1 MQRKVDSIKSQNKK
15 DLENLVKLK
24 KESIV
29 IDFKNV
35 DEDIRQLFENTS
47 FCLPEN
53 VIEHRRDLFQVLQ
66 KLLYLPS

>member
-15 DLENLVKLK
+15 NLENLVKLK
-24 KESIV
+24 KESLV

-35 DEDIRQLFENTS
+35 DEEIRQIFENTS

-53 VIEHRRDLFQVLQ
+53 IIEHRRDLFKVLQ

>member
-15 DLENLVKLK
+15 DLEHLVKLK

-35 DEDIRQLFENTS
+35 DEDIRQLFENTR
-47 FCLPEN
+47 FCLPEY

>member
-1 MQRKVDSIKSQNKK
+1 MDSIKSQNKK
-15 DLENLVKLK
+15 NLENLVKLK
-24 KESIV
+24 KEFLV

-35 DEDIRQLFENTS
+35 DEEIRQIFKNTS

-53 VIEHRRDLFQVLQ
+53 IIEHRRDLFKVLQ

>member
-1 MQRKVDSIKSQNKK
+1 VDSIKSQNKK
-15 DLENLVKLK
+15 NLENLVKLK
-24 KESIV
+24 KEFLV

-35 DEDIRQLFENTS
+35 DEEIRQIFENTS

-53 VIEHRRDLFQVLQ
+53 IIEHRRDLFKVLQ

>member
-15 DLENLVKLK
+15 NLENLVKLK
-24 KESIV
+24 KEFLV

-35 DEDIRQLFENTS
+35 DEEIRQIFENTS

-53 VIEHRRDLFQVLQ
+53 IIEHRRDLFKVLQ